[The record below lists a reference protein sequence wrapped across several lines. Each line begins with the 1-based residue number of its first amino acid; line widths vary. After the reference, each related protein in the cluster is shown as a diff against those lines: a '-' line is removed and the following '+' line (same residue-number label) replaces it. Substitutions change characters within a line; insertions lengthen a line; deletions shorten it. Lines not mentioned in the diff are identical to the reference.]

1 MEDLIHIKVK
11 ENDQGQEKWFEYGLS
26 YEDFAMIQPMLEQ
39 CKERRECPMFD
50 PNDPEQSA
58 EMINRIFMPFGMAQQ
73 NGRKG
78 IIYNLNDKP
87 EEMTR
92 EQVEDIYH
100 RKNILYIR
108 SKKIP
113 TQPIL

>member
-1 MEDLIHIKVK
+1 MEDTIKVK
-11 ENDQGQEKWFEYGLS
+11 VNENGQWTEYSLP
-26 YEDFAMIQPMLEQ
+26 YEDFALIQPVLER
-39 CKERRECPMFD
+39 CKDKRVVNFD

-58 EMINRIFMPFGMAQQ
+58 EMFNRIFMPFGMAQQ

-87 EEMTR
+87 KEMTR
-92 EQVEDIYH
+92 EQIEDIYQ

-108 SKKIP
+108 SKKTL
-113 TQPIL
+113 TQQIM

>member
-1 MEDLIHIKVK
+1 MEDTIKVK
-11 ENDQGQEKWFEYGLS
+11 VNENGQWTEYSLP
-26 YEDFAMIQPMLEQ
+26 YEDFALIQPILERCQ
-39 CKERRECPMFD
+39 DKRVVNFD

-58 EMINRIFMPFGMAQQ
+58 ELIGRIFMPFGMAQQ

-78 IIYNLNDKP
+78 IIYNLNEKP

-92 EQVEDIYH
+92 EQVEDIYQ

-108 SKKIP
+108 SKKTP
-113 TQPIL
+113 TQQIM